1 MNGRRLAIGLVSL
14 IAVSLFIVPARAQSA
29 NDGFN
34 PQLGLSPVEVVALQ
48 PDGKILI
55 SRALLGPS
63 NAGLARL
70 YADGSWDTNFSV
82 PQIFNYLPVRAI
94 VVQEDGRIIV
104 GASFYPGA
112 RTNLARLLP
121 DGALDPTFLAT
132 DRLVKSLL
140 LLPGGKILA
149 GGDFGVVRLNSDG
162 SVDGTFTNSVG
173 TTVQAMLRQPDGK
186 IVISGQMH
194 RGIARLNPDG
204 SRDLSFNPG
213 AVLFPSGNDF
223 RHRLALQPDGRILAT
238 YYQMG
243 NRRMFR
249 FYPDGTHDSAFSG
262 ISNTIVQAVVTQPDG
277 KILVGGSFTNLLGQP
292 RTNLARLNCDG
303 SLDTTF
309 TAGVISDQPPWGI
322 SVSDLA
328 VQPDG
333 KIVVAG
339 TFTNLAGHSRKN
351 IGRLY
356 PDGGADATLNPF
368 PPGGYSDAHA
378 IAMQGDGR
386 ILVAFTQPGGVTNSI
401 ARLNPDGS
409 RDVAFNLVANSTV
422 WNFAVQPDGGILAG
436 GFFTNFAGGARN
448 RLARLN
454 PDGTLDAAFNPG
466 ANDAVRGLVI
476 QRDGRIL
483 VGGDFTTLGGQPR
496 GRLGRVDSDGNL
508 DPSFNPNAN
517 AWIRAL
523 TVQADDKIIVGGF
536 FTNIAGHARQRI
548 ARLNSDGSIDPD
560 FNPGADNW
568 VRCVVVLPDG
578 NILVAGDFTMIGGQ
592 ARSRIARLYP
602 NGGLDPTFDPGAND
616 RIWSV
621 ALDASGKIVVGGAFT
636 RLAGQGCSHIAR
648 LNPDGT
654 LDTTF
659 GSGAGPAGLGS
670 LLVWATALQSDGKI
684 LVGGP
689 FFSMDGQPREAI
701 ARLTSGS
708 AAFQSLTIDDTGTTI
723 TWVRSGPAPEIDL
736 VTFERSTDG
745 TNYTALGHGA
755 RIPGGWQLGD
765 TSLPIGQK
773 VYVRARGRSFGGTYS
788 TSSGIVESVAQF
800 YRIPRPYVSSA
811 STVGPGAFQ
820 FSFENDGHHPFAVLA
835 TTNLVS
841 SSWDVV
847 GYPTNAGGGLYQFT
861 DPAVNSLPRRFYKL
875 RGP

>member
-1 MNGRRLAIGLVSL
+1 MNSRRFTIGLVS
-14 IAVSLFIVPARAQSA
+14 IVAVSLVPVRAQSV

-55 SRALLGPS
+55 SRALSGAN

-70 YADGSWDTNFSV
+70 HADGSWDTNFSV
-82 PQIFNYLPVRAI
+82 PQIFNYLPARAL
-94 VVQEDGRIIV
+94 VVQEDGRIVV
-104 GASFYPGA
+104 GAALSALGS

-149 GGDFGVVRLNSDG
+149 GGDFGVVRLNGDG
-162 SVDGTFTNSVG
+162 SVDGTFTNSASAR
-173 TTVQAMLRQPDGK
+173 VQAMLRQPDGK
-186 IVISGQMH
+186 IVISGQIH
-194 RGIARLNPDG
+194 RGIARLNSDG
-204 SRDLSFNPG
+204 TRDPGFNPG

-223 RHRLALQPDGRILAT
+223 KHCLALQSDGRIFAT
-238 YYQMG
+238 YYHNG
-243 NRRMFR
+243 SRRLFR
-249 FYPDGTHDSAFSG
+249 FYPDGTHDSGFSG
-262 ISNTIVQAVVTQPDG
+262 ISNTLIQAVVPQPDG
-277 KILVGGSFTNLLGQP
+277 KILVGGSFTNLLGHP
-292 RTNLARLNCDG
+292 RTNLGRLNCDG
-303 SLDTTF
+303 SLDAAF
-309 TAGVISDQPPWGI
+309 TAGAISDRPPWELAI
-322 SVSDLA
+322 SDLA

-339 TFTNLAGHSRKN
+339 TFTNVAGYARNN
-351 IGRLY
+351 IARLH
-356 PDGGADATLNPF
+356 PDGSADATLNLA
-368 PPGGYSDAHA
+368 PPIANFA
-378 IAMQGDGR
+378 VQTIAMQPDGR
-386 ILVAFTQPGGVTNSI
+386 ILVSGTQLGSVTSNSI

-409 RDVAFNLVANSTV
+409 RDVAFNPVANSTV
-422 WNFAVQPDGGILAG
+422 WNFAVQADGRILAG
-436 GFFTNFAGGARN
+436 GFFTNMAGEARN

-466 ANDAVRGLVI
+466 ANDAVRGLVF

-483 VGGDFTTLGGQPR
+483 VGGDFTLLGGQPR
-496 GRLGRVDSDGNL
+496 GRLGRLDADGNL
-508 DPSFNPNAN
+508 DPFFNPQAN
-517 AWIRAL
+517 DGIRAL
-523 TVQADDKIIVGGF
+523 AVQADDKIIVGGF

-548 ARLNSDGSIDPD
+548 ARLTSDGSIDPD

-578 NILVAGDFTMIGGQ
+578 NILVAGDFTIIGGQ
-592 ARSRIARLYP
+592 TRGRIARLYP
-602 NGGLDPTFDPGAND
+602 NGGLDSTFDPGANE

-621 ALDASGKIVVGGAFT
+621 ALDASGKVIVGGAFT

-659 GSGAGPAGLGS
+659 GGGAGPAGLGS
-670 LLVWATALQSDGKI
+670 LLVWATTLQSDGKI
-684 LVGGP
+684 LVGGR
-689 FFSMDGQPREAI
+689 FFSMDGQPREGI

-708 AAFQSLTIDDTGTTI
+708 AAFQSLAIDDTGTTI
-723 TWVRSGPAPEIDL
+723 TWLRSGATPEIDL

-755 RIPGGWQLGD
+755 RIPGGWHLGD

-773 VYVRARGRSFGGTYS
+773 VYVRARGRSCGGTYS
-788 TSSGIVESVAQF
+788 TSSGIIESVAQF
-800 YRIPRPYVSSA
+800 YRVPRPYISS
-811 STVGPGAFQ
+811 SSRLSSGAFQ
-820 FSFENDGHHPFAVLA
+820 FSFDNEGHHPFAVLA
-835 TTNLVS
+835 NTNLAS
-841 SSWDVV
+841 PSWDIL
-847 GYPTNAGGGLYQFT
+847 GFATNAGGPLYQFT
-861 DPAVNSLPRRFYKL
+861 DSATNSLPRRFYQL